1 MTTLLLALQWIV
13 SLIGVFGGVGVID
26 YFAFK
31 EDWKLGLACF
41 FFPPFLLY
49 YVPTRW
55 ARCRVPAAL
64 FIACFA
70 AALLLQRARLGIW
83 GWPDVEA

>member
-1 MTTLLLALQWIV
+1 
-13 SLIGVFGGVGVID
+13 VFGGVAVID
-26 YFAFK
+26 YLAFK

-49 YVPTRW
+49 YCPTRW
-55 ARCRVPAAL
+55 QKCRIPFVVFVLAAVL
-64 FIACFA
+64 A
-70 AALLLQRARLGIW
+70 ALLQRARLGYW